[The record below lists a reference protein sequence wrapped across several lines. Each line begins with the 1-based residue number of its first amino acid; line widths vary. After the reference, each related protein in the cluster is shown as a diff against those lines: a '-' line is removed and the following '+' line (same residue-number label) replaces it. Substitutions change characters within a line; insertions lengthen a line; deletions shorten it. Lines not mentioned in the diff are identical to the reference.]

1 MNRQQSAG
9 VSLSA
14 AGFVSLILFV
24 LTIPAGNWAV
34 THVGLV
40 CEPNGPC
47 LIPVWPGVMSPSAVL
62 LAGLALVLRD
72 AVQNLLGNVWT
83 LVAIA
88 AGAFISALLA
98 EPSVV
103 LGSTVAFLFSE
114 LADFAVYT
122 PMRGRHPSAAVIL
135 SGLVGSMVDSAI
147 FLSLA
152 FGSLD
157 FLFGQVLGKFWM
169 SLLGGAVLYLHR
181 RMQLRLG
188 SSSHH
193 LKTLSL
199 SYWREIL
206 S

>member
-122 PMRGRHPSAAVIL
+122 PMRGRHPWFD
-135 SGLVGSMVDSAI
+135 GRQRH
-147 FLSLA
+147 FSLA
-152 FGSLD
+152 CLWVAGFSFRAGSRQILD
-157 FLFGQVLGKFWM
+157 ESSRRCRALSAPADAASLG
-169 SLLGGAVLYLHR
+169 
-181 RMQLRLG
+181 
-188 SSSHH
+188 
-193 LKTLSL
+193 LKCQ
-199 SYWREIL
+199 REITA
-206 S
+206 

>member
-72 AVQNLLGNVWT
+72 AVQNLLGNAWT

-135 SGLVGSMVDSAI
+135 SGHVVSLRVAGFSFRAGSRQILDEPSRRSRALSAPADAA
-147 FLSLA
+147 SL
-152 FGSLD
+152 G
-157 FLFGQVLGKFWM
+157 
-169 SLLGGAVLYLHR
+169 
-181 RMQLRLG
+181 
-188 SSSHH
+188 
-193 LKTLSL
+193 LKCQ
-199 SYWREIL
+199 REIAA
-206 S
+206 

>member
-157 FLFGQVLGKFWM
+157 FLFGQVLGIH
-169 SLLGGAVLYLHR
+169 AVAFA
-181 RMQLRLG
+181 
-188 SSSHH
+188 HH
-193 LKTLSL
+193 LPVLGQLDGLTNGVEAE
-199 SYWREIL
+199 EIGTCIAEVAL
-206 S
+206 LAID

>member
-181 RMQLRLG
+181 RMQIRLG
-188 SSSHH
+188 
-193 LKTLSL
+193 
-199 SYWREIL
+199 
-206 S
+206 

>member
-72 AVQNLLGNVWT
+72 AVQNLLGNAWT

-188 SSSHH
+188 
-193 LKTLSL
+193 
-199 SYWREIL
+199 
-206 S
+206 